1 MPQLTQR
8 KEQYLVD
15 AVNEHKKTLDDLAPS
30 YAYDQHRGVMF
41 TWDATYKKG
50 QVMEPGTDVL
60 KKKKKTCVKWIQCLL
75 G

>member
-1 MPQLTQR
+1 MLLMNT
-8 KEQYLVD
+8 
-15 AVNEHKKTLDDLAPS
+15 KKTLDDLAPS

-60 KKKKKTCVKWIQCLL
+60 KKKNNLCQVDSVFAGLIRDVSKT
-75 G
+75 